1 MQHYSCTNASATV
14 RVQEEQD
21 TLVRSGP
28 ASGGNNFTHPDI
40 YPVILQ
46 TMAAGISSGI
56 SPVQFMDCIQVG
68 NRQLGNRAFV
78 RWVGE
83 LRSRE
88 QDPGIQQVAG
98 SGLLEPGRSLTRQAP
113 LQLMSKKKKK
123 KGEPVVVET
132 SGETSEATP
141 EVSAAPGAQAES
153 EVLLPQEGPRE
164 ATMPGEKKKKKK
176 SRVQVALNTLR
187 AEGVEAFKR
196 YIEEEITVVDL
207 LCNMRDRINR
217 AENLGRIKEA
227 ALGVVEERIR
237 TLDPGAGLITS
248 MAGVSGPSPGIEEPV
263 RAKVKTT
270 FSQREIELF
279 MCCSRGNVA
288 KFKRLLKFGAVDVNM
303 SVESGTLLC
312 CAALK
317 GYAVIFRVLLSV
329 PGIDVNLAQKEGA
342 TPLYLA
348 AQEGHT
354 EVVKLLLNAPGIDV
368 NLAELSGNTPLSIAT
383 QYEREEIV
391 RLLLTVPNIKPDVQ
405 RDDGAS
411 PLCLAVQSGHS
422 GIVALLLKR
431 GADVNL
437 TIYEGSSPLC
447 IAAKYGSIEIV
458 RLLLQVP
465 DIQINWIKKDGA
477 TALNIASQQ
486 VYTEVVKLLLRK
498 GADPNIV
505 TFAGVAPLHVACL
518 RGYST
523 IAQMLL
529 HAGADTEAELANAEK
544 HTPYGLARLG
554 GHRGIMSLLEK
565 HRREKAEQLPR
576 IESLSPCLPP
586 AEPAPLLTTCR
597 ARPPAYDLQSP
608 PLRKQGGR
616 LCESRGEGSAKAGGQ
631 ALADQPGQIAPSTSL
646 SPEPAPLPGTQP
658 TAQPGNVPLTPPIA
672 PASQVTDTM
681 EPADT
686 TPASALSEPSSSA
699 RPDKQLQATKT
710 PSPLDTAK
718 DELIREILRKL
729 DQDNLESL
737 EGIRLMV
744 EVRATDSIDSLC
756 GLYNRLA
763 GIERQK
769 ERARRRKVRR
779 KTASTGAEAMPP
791 DTVLTFAL
799 GQKRNLSAEA
809 VEGEIKRHLSQSN
822 HRFVSQAV
830 NDMEFG
836 RGKPTTGY
844 PGMWHVSAGI
854 SGVGSCSVFFYA
866 DEETRVIR
874 IVGIGHH
881 AGRAAYQLDYA
892 VGELGDSGRVLNLVK
907 R

>member
-1 MQHYSCTNASATV
+1 MQHYSYTNASATV

-28 ASGGNNFTHPDI
+28 ASGGNNFTHPDN
-40 YPVILQ
+40 YPAILQ

-56 SPVQFMDCIQVG
+56 SPLQFMDSIQVG

-88 QDPGIQQVAG
+88 HDPGIQQVAG
-98 SGLLEPGRSLTRQAP
+98 SGLQEPGWSLTRQAP
-113 LQLMSKKKKK
+113 LQFMSNKKKK

-132 SGETSEATP
+132 SEETP
-141 EVSAAPGAQAES
+141 EVPAAPGTQTES
-153 EVLLPQEGPRE
+153 EVPLPQEGPRE

-196 YIEEEITVVDL
+196 YIEEEITVVDS

-217 AENLGRIKEA
+217 AEDLGRLKEA

-248 MAGVSGPSPGIEEPV
+248 MAGVSGPGPGIEEPV
-263 RAKVKTT
+263 RAKVKTA
-270 FSQREIELF
+270 FSQREIELI

-288 KFKRLLKFGAVDVNM
+288 KFKRLLKFGAVDINM
-303 SVESGTLLC
+303 VADGGTLLC
-312 CAALK
+312 YAALK
-317 GYAVIFRVLLSV
+317 GYAVMIRELLSV
-329 PGIDVNLAQKEGA
+329 SGIDVNLAQQGGA

-348 AQEGHT
+348 AQNGHAA
-354 EVVKLLLNAPGIDV
+354 VVKLLLNAPGINV
-368 NLAELSGNTPLSIAT
+368 NLAELSGNTPLSVAT
-383 QYEREEIV
+383 QYKREELV
-391 RLLLTVPNIKPDVQ
+391 RLLLTVPNIMPDAQ

-411 PLCLAVQSGHS
+411 PLCLAVQIGHS
-422 GIVALLLKR
+422 GIITLLLKR

-437 TIYEGSSPLC
+437 TICDGSAPLC
-447 IAAKYGSIEIV
+447 IAAKYGNIEIV

-465 DIQINWIKKDGA
+465 DIQINRIKEDRA

-486 VYTEVVKLLLRK
+486 GHTAVVKLLIRK

-505 TFAGVAPLHVACL
+505 NFEGIAPLHVACL
-518 RGYST
+518 RGHST
-523 IAQMLL
+523 IVEMLL
-529 HAGADTEAELANAEK
+529 HTGADTEAEVADAEI
-544 HTPYGLARLG
+544 HTPYGLAQLA
-554 GHRGIMSLLEK
+554 GHRGIMSLLERR
-565 HRREKAEQLPR
+565 RREKAEQLSR
-576 IESLSPCLPP
+576 IESLSPCL
-586 AEPAPLLTTCR
+586 R
-597 ARPPAYDLQSP
+597 LQG
-608 PLRKQGGR
+608 L
-616 LCESRGEGSAKAGGQ
+616 
-631 ALADQPGQIAPSTSL
+631 ALADQPGQMVPSTSL
-646 SPEPAPLPGTQP
+646 PPEPVPLPATQP

-672 PASQVTDTM
+672 PAGQITDTM

-686 TPASALSEPSSSA
+686 APPTALSEPSSSA
-699 RPDKQLQATKT
+699 RPDKQPQATET
-710 PSPLDTAK
+710 RSPLEAAK
-718 DELIREILRKL
+718 DELVREILRKL
-729 DQDNLESL
+729 EYDTLESL

-844 PGMWHVSAGI
+844 PGMWHASAGI

-866 DEETRVIR
+866 DEETQVIR

-892 VGELGDSGRVLNLVK
+892 AGELGDSGRVLNLVK